1 MAREDVVLVD
11 TSVWIE
17 AFRVKGDAEIKER
30 LRQLI
35 LSDRAVWCDVVVL
48 ELLNGMK
55 GEQEKKKIKQYIEDI
70 RSLEI
75 NRKVWQKAK
84 ELVLSCRQ
92 RGFMVP
98 VTDIIIAA
106 CGLSHGVPL
115 MYKDR
120 HFDILF
126 REVL

>member
-1 MAREDVVLVD
+1 MAPQDVVLVD

-17 AFRVKGDAEIKER
+17 ALRVKGDAETKER

-35 LSDRAVWCDVVVL
+35 LEDRAVWCDLVVL
-48 ELLNGMK
+48 ELLSGMK
-55 GEQEKKKIKQYIEDI
+55 GEKEKKKIREYIEEI

-75 NRKVWQKAK
+75 NSKVWQRAK
-84 ELVLSCRQ
+84 GLVVSCRQ
-92 RGFMVP
+92 KGFTVP

-120 HFDILF
+120 HFDIIL